1 MKTTKIITGAALLAI
16 CITNVGQALAL
27 TNDRTKQ
34 AENRSERMEQIQ
46 LKATG
51 MQERR
56 DENVQKRTELKKENA
71 TKEIDRR
78 IASLEKLVEK
88 VKTMKRISTEQ
99 ITTLTGQINTEI
111 ASLKDLR
118 SKITAETDATK
129 LIELKK
135 SIIESYRIYALFMP
149 KITLIAHADQV
160 ISTATLMKTRT
171 TADSEAW
178 KQIDS
183 GEIKAKQVI
192 SDVIGLLPS
201 GYPASKTTLENA
213 RTLLKD
219 ANKDLNLARPMLTK
233 PAITK

>member
-78 IASLEKLVEK
+78 
-88 VKTMKRISTEQ
+88 
-99 ITTLTGQINTEI
+99 I